1 MKESDFYRR
10 IKDKMES
17 YEEIPD
23 PSSWDSIQNELSS
36 ARRRVVFFRTTR
48 TVAALAAAVALFLII
63 GKDSIWRS
71 LDPPLKADI
80 IIQESESQGEKEPPA
95 AIAADKV
102 VTTASPKNRRAETPA
117 NNSDKIEI
125 PAEEQEPQS
134 LPEENKLSQ
143 QPQNTKKEPSVQLW
157 PSDEEV
163 VVKKRRFN
171 IGKPT
176 IAFSTTVS
184 PASGSTERALQTF
197 DYITFNE
204 LSSSLARERNDL
216 ETLYDTRYLPPVSI
230 GLQVSLP
237 LTKSLFAVTGINYT
251 MLYSITEERTFNEA
265 LKKEESLHY
274 IGIPLYLY
282 SKIITSKNFSI
293 YGGGGVTLEK
303 GLSERIKVNGP
314 LAYVETNSVRGYQ
327 WSAGVAVGA
336 EYLLGKNIGLYAD
349 PMLTYYFYNYQ
360 PKSIRTVQPLQF
372 KLEIGLRYRF

>member
-1 MKESDFYRR
+1 MKESDFYKL

-23 PSSWDSIQNELSS
+23 PSSWDSIQSELSAGS
-36 ARRRVVFFRTTR
+36 RRVVFFRITR

-80 IIQESESQGEKEPPA
+80 IIQDSQSEKEPPA
-95 AIAADKV
+95 ASATDKV
-102 VTTASPKNRRAETPA
+102 PAASHRIRRADTPVTK
-117 NNSDKIEI
+117 SDKIEI
-125 PAEEQEPQS
+125 SKEEQEPRNLQ
-134 LPEENKLSQ
+134 EENKPSPE
-143 QPQNTKKEPSVQLW
+143 PQKAKREPSVQLW

-163 VVKKRRFN
+163 VVKRRRFN
-171 IGKPT
+171 IGKPS
-176 IAFSTTVS
+176 IALSTTLS
-184 PASGSTERALQTF
+184 PSSGSTERSLQTF

-230 GLQVSLP
+230 GLQVSVP

-251 MLYSITEERTFNEA
+251 MLYSITEERTFNQTI
-265 LKKEESLHY
+265 KKEESLHY

-282 SKIITSKNFSI
+282 SNIFTSRNFSL
-293 YGGGGVTLEK
+293 YGGGGFTLEK
-303 GLSERIKVNGP
+303 GLAQRIKLNGP
-314 LAYVETNSVRGYQ
+314 IPYVERKSVRGYQ

-336 EYLLGKNIGLYAD
+336 EYLLGRNIGLYAD

-360 PKSIRTVQPLQF
+360 PKSIRTAQPLQF

>member
-1 MKESDFYRR
+1 MKESDFYRQ
-10 IKDKMES
+10 IKDMMES

-95 AIAADKV
+95 VIAADKV
-102 VTTASPKNRRAETPA
+102 VAVIPMIKRSETPA

-125 PAEEQEPQS
+125 SKEEQEPRNLQ
-134 LPEENKLSQ
+134 EENKPSPE
-143 QPQNTKKEPSVQLW
+143 PQKAKREPSVQLW
-157 PSDEEV
+157 PSGEEV
-163 VVKKRRFN
+163 VVKRRRFN
-171 IGKPT
+171 IGKPS
-176 IAFSTTVS
+176 IALSTTLS
-184 PASGSTERALQTF
+184 PSSGSTERSLQTF

-230 GLQVSLP
+230 GLQVSVP

-251 MLYSITEERTFNEA
+251 MLYSITEERTFNQTI
-265 LKKEESLHY
+265 KKEESLHY

-282 SKIITSKNFSI
+282 SNIITSRNFSL
-293 YGGGGVTLEK
+293 YGGGGFTLEK
-303 GLSERIKVNGP
+303 GLAQRIKLNGP
-314 LAYVETNSVRGYQ
+314 IPYVERKSVRGYQ